1 MKAAQIDR
9 PGSPGLIELVY
20 VPAPRDP
27 GPTEVVVEVA
37 RMGINGAD
45 LKTLTG
51 WFPDLPYP
59 RGLGREF
66 SGRAIA
72 VGSDVVTVKQ
82 GQLVVGAVEPAM
94 QEYVVVDQHS
104 VMPLPQGLSLEIA
117 ATLPVAGQT
126 AWEAV
131 QSQDVHE
138 GDVCVVSGASG
149 GVGHIL
155 TQLLVDKGARV
166 IAIARE
172 KHHERLDAIGAIPL
186 AWSDHLVPEI
196 EKLTPKGIHHVFD
209 QVGVPVIE
217 AALELGVPPSQINSV
232 SGFADWFGV
241 RSVGRIG
248 LNEIA
253 IEALSRMIAE
263 GRLAVAT
270 FTFPFEQ
277 NTIQNA
283 FTSVKIGSYY
293 GKAVLST
300 VEIDDETWS
309 KQFDDGPW

>member
-1 MKAAQIDR
+1 MYAAQIDR
-9 PGSPGLIELVY
+9 PGPPGVIELVY
-20 VPAPRDP
+20 VPPPRDP
-27 GPTEVVVEVA
+27 GPTEVVVEVS

-45 LKTLTG
+45 LKTLAG
-51 WFPDLPYP
+51 WFPHLPYP

-66 SGRAIA
+66 SGMVIA
-72 VGSDVVTVKQ
+72 VGSEVVTVKQ
-82 GQLVVGAVEPAM
+82 GQMVLGTVEPAM
-94 QEYVVVDQHS
+94 QEQVVVDQHH
-104 VMPLPQGLSLEIA
+104 VMPIPAGCNLDIA
-117 ATLPVAGQT
+117 ACLPVAGQT

-186 AWSDHLVPEI
+186 GWSVLLADEI

-209 QVGVPVIE
+209 QVGIPVIE
-217 AALELGVPPSQINSV
+217 AALALGVPHSQINSV
-232 SGFADWFGV
+232 SGFADIFGV
-241 RSVGRIG
+241 RSVGRQG

-253 IEALSRMIAE
+253 ILALSKMMIE
-263 GRLAVAT
+263 GRLAVAAYA
-270 FTFPFEQ
+270 FPFEQ
-277 NTIQNA
+277 DTLQNA
-283 FTSVKIGSYY
+283 FTAVKIGSYY
-293 GKAVLST
+293 GKSVLST
-300 VEIDDETWS
+300 GYVDHTDDL
-309 KQFDDGPW
+309 KNGDDGPW

>member
-9 PGSPGLIELVY
+9 PGSPSLIELVY
-20 VPAPRDP
+20 VPPPRDP

-45 LKTLTG
+45 LKTLAG

-66 SGRAIA
+66 SGMAIA
-72 VGSDVVTVKQ
+72 VGSEVVTVKQ
-82 GQLVVGAVEPAM
+82 GQLVVGTVEPAM
-94 QEYVVVDQHS
+94 QEMVVVDQHH
-104 VMPLPQGLSLEIA
+104 VMPIPQGLSLGTA
-117 ATLPVAGQT
+117 AALPVAGQT

-131 QSQDVHE
+131 YSQDVHE

-155 TQLLVDKGARV
+155 TQLLLDKGATV
-166 IAIARE
+166 IALARE
-172 KHHERLDAIGAIPL
+172 KHHERLDAIGATPL
-186 AWSDHLVPEI
+186 GWSDHLAAEI

-209 QVGVPVIE
+209 QVGIPVIE
-217 AALELGVPPSQINSV
+217 AALELGVPHSQINSV

-241 RSVGRIG
+241 KSVGRVG

-253 IEALSRMIAE
+253 MEALARMIIE
-263 GRLAVAT
+263 GRLAVAA
-270 FTFPFEQ
+270 FTLPFEEE
-277 NTIQNA
+277 TIQNA
-283 FTSVKIGSYY
+283 FTSVKYGSYY
-293 GKAVLST
+293 GKTILST
-300 VEIDDETWS
+300 VEIDDETWMKGFEDS
-309 KQFDDGPW
+309 PY

>member
-20 VPAPRDP
+20 VPPPRDP

-45 LKTLTG
+45 LKTLAG

-66 SGRAIA
+66 SGMVIA
-72 VGSDVVTVKQ
+72 AGSDVVTVKQ
-82 GQLVVGAVEPAM
+82 GQMVLGTVEPAM
-94 QEYVVVDQHS
+94 QEQVVVDQNH
-104 VMPLPQGLSLEIA
+104 VMPIPAGLSLDIA

-131 QSQDVHE
+131 RSQDVHE

-155 TQLLVDKGARV
+155 TQLLIDKGARV

-186 AWSDHLVPEI
+186 AWSNHLAPEI

-217 AALELGVPPSQINSV
+217 AALELGVPHSQINSV

-241 RSVGRIG
+241 RSVGRVR

-253 IEALSRMIAE
+253 ILALSKMITE

-270 FTFPFEQ
+270 YAFPFEEE
-277 NTIQNA
+277 TIQNA
-283 FTSVKIGSYY
+283 FTAVKYGSYY
-293 GKAVLST
+293 GKSVLST
-300 VEIDDETWS
+300 EYIDNIDPLTNN
-309 KQFDDGPW
+309 DGPW

>member
-1 MKAAQIDR
+1 MLAAQIDR
-9 PGSPGLIELVY
+9 PGPPGAIELVY
-20 VPAPRDP
+20 VPPPRDP
-27 GPTEVVVEVA
+27 GPTEVVVEVS

-45 LKTLTG
+45 LKTLAG

-66 SGRAIA
+66 SGMAIA

-82 GQLVVGAVEPAM
+82 GQMVLGTVEPAM
-94 QEYVVVDQHS
+94 QEQVVVDQDH
-104 VMPLPQGLSLEIA
+104 VMPIPPGLNSDIA
-117 ATLPVAGQT
+117 AVLPVAGQT

-131 QSQDVHE
+131 LSQDVHE

-155 TQLLVDKGARV
+155 TQLLIDKGARV
-166 IAIARE
+166 IAIARQ

-186 AWSDHLVPEI
+186 DWSLLLADEI

-217 AALELGVPPSQINSV
+217 AALALGVPHSQINSV
-232 SGFADWFGV
+232 SGFADFFGV
-241 RSVGRIG
+241 RSVGRTG

-253 IEALSRMIAE
+253 IVALSKMITE

-270 FTFPFEQ
+270 YAFPFEQ
-277 NTIQNA
+277 DTLQNA
-283 FTSVKIGSYY
+283 FTAVKYGSYY
-293 GKAVLST
+293 GKSVLST
-300 VEIDDETWS
+300 EYVDRTENLTKI
-309 KQFDDGPW
+309 DDGPW

>member
-9 PGSPGLIELVY
+9 PGSPELIELVY
-20 VPAPRDP
+20 VPPPSDP

-45 LKTLTG
+45 LKTLAG
-51 WFPDLPYP
+51 WFPNLPYP

-66 SGRAIA
+66 SGMAVA

-82 GQLVVGAVEPAM
+82 GQWVLGCVEPAM
-94 QEYVVVDQHS
+94 QERVVVDQHS
-104 VMPLPQGLSLEIA
+104 VMPIPQGLSLDIA
-117 ATLPVAGQT
+117 ATMPVAAQT

-149 GVGHIL
+149 GVGHVL
-155 TQLLVDKGARV
+155 TQLLVDKGATV

-172 KHHERLDAIGAIPL
+172 KHHERLDAVGAIPL
-186 AWSDHLVPEI
+186 EWSDHLAPEI

-209 QVGVPVIE
+209 QVGIPVIE
-217 AALELGVPPSQINSV
+217 AALELGVPHSQINSV
-232 SGFADWFGV
+232 SGFADLFGV
-241 RSVGRIG
+241 KSAGRVG
-248 LNEIA
+248 LNDIA
-253 IEALSRMIAE
+253 IEALARMIIS

-270 FTFPFEQ
+270 YTLPLEDE
-277 NTIQNA
+277 TVSNA
-283 FTSVKIGSYY
+283 FTAVKYGSHW
-293 GKAVLST
+293 GKTVLSMD
-300 VEIDDETWS
+300 VPDIETWNNS
-309 KQFDDGPW
+309 MKDSPW